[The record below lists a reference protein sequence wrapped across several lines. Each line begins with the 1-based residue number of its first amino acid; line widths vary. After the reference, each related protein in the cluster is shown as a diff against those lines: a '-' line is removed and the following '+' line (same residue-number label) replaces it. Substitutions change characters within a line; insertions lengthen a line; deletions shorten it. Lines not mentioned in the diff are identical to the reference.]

1 MVFRSYPSLAN
12 KHVYSFPS
20 TESRALLHPLQNGSV
35 MEEIKP
41 TDVLVFSIDHF
52 SAVDD
57 LSVLI
62 KERLYLDSV
71 SYTHLTLPTN
81 REV

>member
-12 KHVYSFPS
+12 KHVYNFPS
-20 TESRALLHPLQNGSV
+20 TESLALLHPLQNGSV

-57 LSVLI
+57 LSVSI
-62 KERLYLDSV
+62 KAV

-81 REV
+81 